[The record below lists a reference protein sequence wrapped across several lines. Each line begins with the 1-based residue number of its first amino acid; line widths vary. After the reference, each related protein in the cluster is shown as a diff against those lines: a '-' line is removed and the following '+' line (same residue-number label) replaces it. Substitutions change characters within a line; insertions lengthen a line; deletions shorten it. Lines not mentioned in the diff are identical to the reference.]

1 MAAKKTIVVTGGAG
15 FIGSNLCIH
24 LLAQSPENYVICVDN
39 LITGSLDNLR
49 EIMEPRHPR
58 FRFIDYDI
66 TKPINPI
73 LFNEEHIHEI
83 YHLASIASPE
93 KYKKYSMETL
103 LTSINGTQRVLDYC
117 VLYNC
122 KMLFTSTSE
131 VYGDPLVHP
140 QPETYYGNVNTVG
153 ERSCYDEGKRVAETL
168 IYEYQKRFPD
178 LDLKIA
184 RLFNT
189 YGPRMDLNDGRVITN
204 FIRQIKCGEPIEIYG
219 DGEQTRS
226 FCYIDDTVRGLVA
239 FMATADTSVGIVG
252 PVNIGNPGCE
262 FTMNELVEVFRKALQ
277 RPVNANGAFEVK
289 YLPRTQD
296 DPMCRRPVITKAEE
310 LFGFK
315 CDVGLEE
322 GIQHVWDYFL

>member
-1 MAAKKTIVVTGGAG
+1 MKKVIVVTGGAG
-15 FIGSNLCIH
+15 FVGSNLCIYLH
-24 LLAQSPENYVICVDN
+24 SLSEDNHIICVDN
-39 LITGSLDNLR
+39 LITGHLDNLR
-49 EIMEPRHPR
+49 EILSSPR
-58 FRFIDYDI
+58 FSFIEYDI
-66 TKPINPI
+66 TQPVCPA
-73 LFNEEHIHEI
+73 LFGEHVDEI

-93 KYKKYSMETL
+93 KYKKYSMQTL
-103 LTSINGTQRVLDYC
+103 LTSMNGTQRVLDYC

-168 IYEYQKRFPD
+168 IYEYQKCFPE

-204 FIRQIKCGEPIEIYG
+204 FIRQVKRGHPIEIYG
-219 DGEQTRS
+219 DGTQTRS
-226 FCYIDDTVRGLVA
+226 FCYVDDTVRALVA
-239 FMATADTSVGIVG
+239 FMSTQSSDVISVG
-252 PVNIGNPGCE
+252 PVNIGNPHCE
-262 FTMNELVEVFRKALQ
+262 FTMNQLVDVFRKAL
-277 RPVNANGAFEVK
+277 RREDDDNSNGAFAVK

-296 DPMCRRPVITKAEE
+296 DPMCRRPVITKAQE
-310 LFGFK
+310 LFGFN
-315 CDVGLEE
+315 CVVGLEE